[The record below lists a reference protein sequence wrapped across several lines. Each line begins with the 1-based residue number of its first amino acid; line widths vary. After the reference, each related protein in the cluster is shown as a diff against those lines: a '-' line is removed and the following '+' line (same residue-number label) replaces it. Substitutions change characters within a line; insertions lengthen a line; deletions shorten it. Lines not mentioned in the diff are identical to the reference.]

1 MITYFFLKYKYYI
14 HHYISISIFIVLS
27 IITDLI
33 LDNYSNRNIFTFIT
47 SITIVLAYSLNYSY
61 FKYLIAEKYYYCFD
75 VIYIYGLCRLIT
87 FLIMLPILLAI
98 QEKKDNHILIFQFY
112 ELYKTRGSG
121 MIVFIFMFGLIVM
134 GIIIGLLESI
144 ILDKLT
150 PNYIIIGLEV
160 GKMPSELFSI
170 KGVKFWPILF
180 IIIIQ
185 IISLLFYL
193 EIFEFNFC
201 SLNKNTKKS
210 ILKRQIQSIYDDK
223 DEDNDNDNEEDI
235 EIVRGYSINSITD
248 NNEIELEEKKGE
260 NEEDD

>member
-1 MITYFFLKYKYYI
+1 
-14 HHYISISIFIVLS
+14 
-27 IITDLI
+27 
-33 LDNYSNRNIFTFIT
+33 
-47 SITIVLAYSLNYSY
+47 
-61 FKYLIAEKYYYCFD
+61 
-75 VIYIYGLCRLIT
+75 
-87 FLIMLPILLAI
+87 
-98 QEKKDNHILIFQFY
+98 
-112 ELYKTRGSG
+112 

-180 IIIIQ
+180 III
-185 IISLLFYL
+185 SLLFYL

-210 ILKRQIQSIYDDK
+210 ILKRQIQTIYDDK
-223 DEDNDNDNEEDI
+223 DEDNDNEEDI

-248 NNEIELEEKKGE
+248 NNEIELEEKNGE